1 LKLVV
6 EEDAIVPNGFANLTS
21 QTGETIRID
30 FSAVYSPPT
39 PGSSAWSVSA
49 RNIQITLTVP
59 QNRPLPAW
67 FLAQLFPGASGSDQ
81 AVILQNPGGRVYSGT
96 VPYDIMIRSGNMGL
110 SQGYDQMHEFTPRGV
125 SSLIDPMNGT
135 PRFQTNLFFATPFA
149 TTDQGLWHT
158 L

>member
-1 LKLVV
+1 M
-6 EEDAIVPNGFANLTS
+6 PNGIANLTS

-30 FSAVYSPPT
+30 FLAVYSPPT
-39 PGSSAWSVSA
+39 PGSSAWSVRA

-59 QNRPLPAW
+59 QNRPLPTW
-67 FLAQLFPGASGSDQ
+67 FLAQLFPGTSDSDQ
-81 AVILQNPGGRVYSGT
+81 AVILQNPGGRVYSGA

-110 SQGYDQMHEFTPRGV
+110 SQGYDQMHEFTPRGAG
-125 SSLIDPMNGT
+125 SLIDPINGT
-135 PRFQTNLFFATPFA
+135 SRFETNLFFATPFA